1 MRSARPVFTWLTALL
16 VPAALIILAVRI
28 LLTNAF
34 LQVEYRLPG
43 FPEDPYG
50 FTLEDRLHYAPLAVG
65 YLLDNSGI
73 DSLGSLTFPD
83 GSPLFNEREL
93 SHMEDVRAVVRP
105 VLWIGYGVW
114 FFLLALGLW
123 ARRGGWRLEY
133 LRALGRGGWIAFG
146 LAAVVALSAAVSF
159 MGFFTAFHALF
170 FEGDSWLFFYSD
182 TLIRLFPVRFWQDA
196 IIALLAVSGGAGL
209 LLGLVLGRR
218 KGRPKA
224 G

>member
-1 MRSARPVFTWLTALL
+1 MRHARPVFTWLTALL
-16 VPAALIILAVRI
+16 VPAALIFLAVRI

-50 FTLEDRLHYAPLAVG
+50 FTLEDRLHYAPLALG
-65 YLLDNSGI
+65 YLLDDSGI
-73 DSLGSLTFPD
+73 ESLGSLTFPD
-83 GSPLFNEREL
+83 GSPLFNAREL

-105 VLWIGYGVW
+105 VLWTGYGIW
-114 FFLLALGLW
+114 LFLLAAGLW
-123 ARRGGWRLEY
+123 ARRGGWWMEY
-133 LRALGRGGWIAFG
+133 LAGLGRGGWIAFG
-146 LAAVVALSAAVSF
+146 LATVVALSAAVSF
-159 MGFFTAFHALF
+159 MGFFTVFHALF

-196 IIALLAVSGGAGL
+196 VIFLLAVSGGMGL
-209 LLGLVLGRR
+209 LLGLTLGPKRR
-218 KGRPKA
+218 PNA